1 MNIENT
7 EQLQQAAQE
16 LALQHDV
23 FMKRVSAKHLAKNI
37 ESDMNSLKYFVRQL
51 HEQRLSCVQPAE
63 EWLLD
68 HAEFIESEVLAIKQE
83 LDPHLLRSLPNIK
96 KTNRIRMYDVCYHY
110 LEHTDGQFEVE
121 PFMSYVRAYQEVS
134 VLKLSE
140 IWAMP
145 LMMRIAALRKLT
157 DLMDTIKERRE
168 VCKLVERIL
177 AHIPASELSPDRLK
191 VALEDAGQHMPLSG
205 PLTVHL
211 IQHLREHADD
221 MANVGEWLMCKLEL
235 GAESLDTIISVEYQL
250 QAKFH
255 ISTGQLIA
263 CLRTLSRRNWRDVF
277 EQLSI
282 VESSLREEQA
292 GDYSL
297 MDYNSRQTIRMRIA
311 KLAERLAVPEHLIAS
326 QAVMLANRAHEQEQQ
341 ERGDRSDKPY
351 SRSCYVGYYVLDS
364 KGLAA
369 LHRALKMCGK
379 TRPLPEMPI
388 LQRATSTYFN
398 ILASAFVVAM
408 IAFLWWLGSQT
419 KLGWLGWAAVT
430 FAAALP
436 ISEWAVTALHW
447 GIERVKKPV
456 RLLRYD
462 FSSGI
467 PSDAATIIVI
477 PVIWSTA
484 AEVKHIVERLEL
496 HYLANRDEQLYFAIL
511 GDFKDANLEHVP
523 EDTEVIATAKAEID
537 RLNKTYPDGSF
548 HLFQRHRQW
557 NEGEERWMGWE
568 RKRGKLVE
576 FVELLKGSTATSFA
590 PEFADVSKLKHL
602 KYIITLD
609 ADTQLPLESAH
620 RMVGAMHLSYNRP
633 RLNEQGTRV
642 IEGYGVLQPRMG
654 ITHTASQQSR
664 FAALCSSDPGFDPY
678 TFAACDPYQD
688 GLGEGIFTGKGIF
701 DIDAFHQTLCERI
714 PENRV
719 LSHDLLEGGFMRTGL
734 LNDIELVDDH
744 PASFNAQQKRLHRWV
759 RGDWQLL
766 LWLLP
771 KVSNRRGELLP
782 VGLSLL
788 TRWQMIDNL
797 RRSLLIPA
805 LMAICILA
813 VTVLPGAQHI
823 WFTLVLATLLLP
835 VLKQVLNTYT
845 LRYSPRSIFVALG
858 HAGINLLTL
867 PYQSIVL
874 SHAICVTLYR
884 ITISKRR
891 LLEWT
896 SQAEVDRSSERLE
909 TPILLGLYGGYG
921 LIIAFLL
928 ASIWQFNGVGLVMPI
943 GLSVLW
949 LLAPLVI
956 RWMDGANEQQKLTFS
971 AEEHAHLKKLAHEMW
986 LFYEQFVTESDHW
999 LPPDNVQ
1006 IEPNNGIAHRTSPTN
1021 MGMYLNC
1028 ALAARDFDFIT
1039 TAELVER
1046 LEQTLQVIETLPKWE
1061 GHLYNWYDTETLI
1074 PLQPQFVS
1082 TVDSGN
1088 FVACLMTV
1096 KQGLLQW
1103 LEQEQASDMIERGHN
1118 VAAHLEQIIV
1128 NTDFRPLYDH
1138 ASELFSLGYNVTQH
1152 KNEGVLYDLLA
1163 SEARQA
1169 SFVAIALGQVSVSHW
1184 NVLGRTMSKV
1194 GKGKHALLSWTG
1206 TMFEYM
1212 MPWLLMRTYDNTVWD
1227 HTYKAVVERQI
1238 EYAQQRGI
1246 PFGISESGYYAFDY
1260 QMNYQYMAFG
1270 VPGLGFK
1277 RGLEQDIVVAPY
1289 ATIMALPFAKTASLA
1304 ALKALEELGGRGRFG
1319 FYEALDFTQER
1330 MPEGRKH
1337 MVVRSFMA
1345 HHIGMS
1351 MLTLSNVLLPDTM
1364 VDRFH
1369 NDKRVRAAELLL
1381 QERMPKRPALIEH
1394 HALHRVHE
1402 PYSRTDQLP
1411 SEHRTFTTPHTEVP
1425 EVCVLSNGSFTSLIT
1440 NSGSG
1445 FSRYQGL
1452 NVSRW
1457 REDAVRDSW
1466 GNYLYIR
1473 DVTED
1478 KLWSPSYQP
1487 CRVESPQQSIQ
1498 FALDRAQFSRVDG
1511 EVQTTM
1517 ELCVSPEW
1525 DAEIRRIT
1533 LKNNST
1539 KAKVLEVTTFVELAL
1554 AHPIADDAHPAF
1566 SKLFI
1571 RTDFDVDA
1579 SCLVA
1584 GRRAREASD
1593 RTLWGAHSLFI
1604 AEQSGGLL
1612 EYDTDRSAFIGR
1624 GLSLAEPQAIRTSL
1638 SGKLGSV
1645 ADPAF
1650 IMRRRINVE
1659 PGGQTQLFAVTAVA
1673 HSRDAAIDIVQKFQ
1687 KEQAVDRTYQLAWNR
1702 VNIELRHL
1710 NLTPAE
1716 AMTFQKLIGHIMYT
1730 SPLRKK
1736 RTEHIHSN
1744 TKGQSSL
1751 WAYGVSG
1758 DRPAALVHVDRH
1770 SQLPFIAKL
1779 LTGHEY
1785 LRRLGL
1791 LFDLVILNESKDA
1804 YYKNLQELLQR
1815 AVDFGIDRFGES
1827 AAGIYVIPTNRLE
1840 QDDLH
1845 LLASFARMELQAGGP
1860 SMKVQMR
1867 LPDTVKLPPWLEGE
1881 STPEL
1886 SGWTTPIGVHEH
1898 MAYSDDIEHG
1908 LEHKLAQQYEPEKWL
1923 FYNGIGGFSNDGK
1936 QYNII
1941 VEQGKYLPAPWI
1953 NVLANPRFGT
1963 IVSELGTGYSW
1974 WRNSRE
1980 CKITP
1985 WSNDTVLDPPG
1996 EIGFIRD
2003 ESSGL
2008 SWSLTSPKG
2017 SGRHANERPSQS
2029 HASEYDAPAYV
2040 VKHGHG
2046 FTSFE
2051 HERHDIKHV
2060 LNMFVPLED
2069 PVKIMRVKLRN
2080 DGIEQREL
2088 SLTYYAEWVLGV
2100 QRQTN
2105 AAYIM
2110 TEWDEE
2116 AQALIARNQFQ
2127 ETFREATA
2135 FLGMYVTEREA
2146 SSTTSR
2152 SAVKGEGARVSW
2164 TADRHE
2170 FIGRN
2175 GTIEQPEAMKRVE
2188 LSNRSGVFYESCGA
2202 VQCKLRLDPGE
2213 EREVIILLGCDASP
2227 QEAAALA
2234 LKYQQP
2240 SQCDEAWR
2248 EVALFWQNTL
2258 EQTVVSTPSREL
2270 DVLLNGWL
2278 LYQSIACRMW
2288 ARTAFYQAG
2297 GAYGYRD
2304 QLQDALAVLNTMP
2317 QLTRKQIILHA
2328 AHQYEEGDVQ
2338 HWWHVETNRGI
2349 RTLFTDDLL
2358 WLPYVTAR
2366 YVEHTGDVS
2375 VLQEEVSYITSEPL
2389 GEGEHERYEET
2400 VRSDQVGTIYE
2411 HCLRA
2416 IDKALSRIG
2425 EHGLPLIGVGD
2436 WNDGMNLVG
2445 AEGRGESV
2453 WLGWFLCVVLE
2464 QFTAYCMGHEQ
2475 WDEQR
2480 DGQGH
2485 EQRQAYGQGSDLGH
2499 RHEHGQRSYEL
2510 GQKSHGLAQDGTADR
2525 DSFGVESDAVHRS
2538 DFGMNHDGARVA
2550 ELRERREQ
2558 LIAALNEHGWD
2569 GQWYRRAFN
2578 DAGQWLGS
2586 IHNDECR
2593 IDAIAQSWSVIS
2605 GGAPK
2610 DRALQ
2615 AMQSLDREL
2624 VDRELKLIRLLT
2636 PPFDKSDPSPG
2647 YIQGYPPGI
2656 RENGAQY
2663 THGVLWSIVAW
2674 SKLKNGDKAFEYF
2687 NMLNPINHTRSEQD
2701 IKRYVGEPYV
2711 MAADVYT
2718 AEPHKGHAGWTWYTG
2733 ASSWMYQVGLEHIL
2747 GIQRRGQR
2755 LYIVP
2760 CIPANWPGYDVTYRY
2775 GKTSYVIAV
2784 SRHEAENRGRTHG
2797 HDAGRGIGRD
2807 GDGRDRDRLRRG
2819 VEDDKVAYEGV
2830 DADGAVARIG
2840 GRAAVRNVLMH
2851 ESIST
2856 MPAQA
2861 GVAVADRPEKLDD
2874 SQSTQLGQFQSSDE
2888 TGAVQERVYEDETG
2902 YYIELRDDGKE
2913 HEVYIMI

>member
-1 MNIENT
+1 MTT
-7 EQLQQAAQE
+7 EKLRQEAHE
-16 LALQHDV
+16 LALQHDP
-23 FMKRVSAKHLAKNI
+23 FMKRASSKHLAKRI
-37 ESDMNSLKYFVRQL
+37 ESDMNSLKYFVRRL
-51 HEQRLSCVQPAE
+51 HDERLSCVQPAE

-68 HAEFIESEVLAIKQE
+68 NAEFIESEVIAIKKE
-83 LDPHLLRSLPNIK
+83 LDPSLLKSLPYIH
-96 KTNRIRMYDVCYHY
+96 KTNRMRMYDVCYHY
-110 LEHTDGQFEVE
+110 LEQTDGQFDVGLFTE
-121 PFMSYVRAYQEVS
+121 YVQAYQEVS

-157 DLMDTIKERRE
+157 DMMDTMKERRE
-168 VCKLVERIL
+168 VCQLVERIL
-177 AHIPASELSPDRLK
+177 ADIPASELSPDRMK
-191 VALEDAGQHMPLSG
+191 VALEDAGQQMPLSG
-205 PLTVHL
+205 PLIVHL

-221 MANVGEWLMCKLEL
+221 MANVGEWLMCKLEN
-235 GAESLDTIISVEYQL
+235 GPESLDTILSIEYQL
-250 QAKFH
+250 QANFH
-255 ISTGQLIA
+255 ISTGNLIA
-263 CLRTLSRRNWRDVF
+263 CLRTLSRRHWRDVF
-277 EQLSI
+277 EQLSV
-282 VESSLREEQA
+282 VELSLREEQA
-292 GDYSL
+292 GDYTL
-297 MDYNSRQTIRMRIA
+297 MDYESRQTVREHIA
-311 KLAERLAVPEHLIAS
+311 KLAERLAVPEKLIAT
-326 QAVMLANRAHEQEQQ
+326 QAVMLANTAFEQEQQ
-341 ERGDRSDKPY
+341 ELEQHHDRDLNQEQHRDRVWNQEQHQHQERASVWQSSTQPY
-351 SRSCYVGYYVLDS
+351 SRSCNVAYYLLDS
-364 KGLAA
+364 KGLAS

-379 TRPLPEMPI
+379 TRPLPEMPV
-388 LQRATSTYFN
+388 LKRATGTYFN
-398 ILASAFVVAM
+398 ALVSFFVVGMVAFV
-408 IAFLWWLGSQT
+408 WWIGSQT
-419 KLGWLGWAAVT
+419 SMGWLGWAGGIV
-430 FAAALP
+430 AAALP
-436 ISEWAVTALHW
+436 VSEWAVTALHW
-447 GIERVKKPV
+447 GIERVRKPV

-462 FSSGI
+462 FASGI
-467 PSDAATIIVI
+467 PEDAATIVVI
-477 PVIWSTA
+477 PVIWSTPE
-484 AEVKHIVERLEL
+484 EVKHISERLEL
-496 HYLANRDEQLYFAIL
+496 HYLANRDEQLHFAML
-511 GDFKDANLEHVP
+511 GDYKDAKTEHLP
-523 EDTEVIATAKAEID
+523 EDEQVIATAKAEIA
-537 RLNKTYPDGSF
+537 RLKSTYPDGSF
-548 HLFQRHRQW
+548 YLFQRNRRW
-557 NEGEERWMGWE
+557 NPSEERWMGWE

-576 FVELLKGSTATSFA
+576 FVEMLKGSNETSFA
-590 PEFADVSKLKHL
+590 SEFSDVNHLKHL

-620 RMVGAMHLSYNRP
+620 RMIGAIHLPYNRP
-633 RLNEQGTRV
+633 RLNKQRTRV
-642 IEGYGVLQPRMG
+642 VEGYGVLQPRMS
-654 ITHTASQQSR
+654 ITHAASQQSR

-701 DIDAFHQTLCERI
+701 DINMFYETLCERI

-734 LNDIELVDDH
+734 LNDIELIDDH

-788 TRWQMIDNL
+788 TRWQMVDNL
-797 RRSLLIPA
+797 RRSLLIPV
-805 LMAICILA
+805 LMAICILS
-813 VTVLPGAQHI
+813 VTVLPGAPYI
-823 WFTLVLATLLLP
+823 WLSLVLATLLLP
-835 VLKQVLNTYT
+835 VLKQALNRYT
-845 LRYSPRSIFVALG
+845 LRYSPRSILMALG
-858 HAGINLLTL
+858 HAGINLMTL
-867 PYQSIVL
+867 PYQCIVL
-874 SHAICVTLYR
+874 SHAIIVSLYR
-884 ITISKRR
+884 MTMSKRR

-896 SQAEVDRSSERLE
+896 SQAEVDRRSERLE

-921 LIIAFLL
+921 LIALFLF
-928 ASIWQFNGVGLVMPI
+928 AAVWQYSGAALVAPI
-943 GLSVLW
+943 TLTVVW
-949 LLAPLVI
+949 LLAPLAI
-956 RWMDGANEQQKLTFS
+956 RWIDGAGAQHKLEFS
-971 AEEHAHLKKLAHEMW
+971 IDERTTLTELARDMW
-986 LFYEQFVTESDHW
+986 LFYEECVTEEDHW
-999 LPPDNVQ
+999 LPPDNIQ
-1006 IEPNNGIAHRTSPTN
+1006 IDPNRGIAHRTSPTN
-1021 MGMYLNC
+1021 IGMYLNC
-1028 ALAARDFDFIT
+1028 VLAARDFDFIS
-1039 TAELVER
+1039 TAELIER
-1046 LEQTLQVIETLPKWE
+1046 VQRTANVIDTMTKWE
-1061 GHLYNWYDTETLI
+1061 GHLYNWYDTQTLA

-1096 KQGLLQW
+1096 KQGVLQW
-1103 LEQEQASDMIERGHN
+1103 LEHETAHDVIARGNMVVDQIES
-1118 VAAHLEQIIV
+1118 IIV

-1138 ASELFSLGYNVTQH
+1138 SAELFSLGYNVTQH
-1152 KNEGVLYDLLA
+1152 KNEEVLYDLMA

-1184 NVLGRTMSKV
+1184 NVLGRTMTKV
-1194 GKGKHALLSWTG
+1194 GQGKHALLSWTG

-1212 MPWLLMRTYDNTVWD
+1212 MPWLLMRTYDETIWD
-1227 HTYKAVVERQI
+1227 RTYKAVVERQI
-1238 EYAQQRGI
+1238 EYAKQRDI

-1277 RGLEQDIVVAPY
+1277 RGLERDVVVAPY
-1289 ATIMALPFAKTASLA
+1289 ATIMALPYAKNESIA
-1304 ALKALEELGGRGRFG
+1304 ALQRIEKLGGRGKYG

-1330 MPEGRKH
+1330 MPEGHQH

-1351 MLTLSNVLLPDTM
+1351 MLTLSNALLPQTM

-1369 NDKRVRAAELLL
+1369 SDKRVQAAELLL
-1381 QERMPKRPALIEH
+1381 QERMPKRPAIVDH
-1394 HALHRVHE
+1394 HAMHRVHE

-1411 SEHRTFTTPHTEVP
+1411 SEKRTFTTAHTEVP
-1425 EVCVLSNGSFTSLIT
+1425 EVCVLSNGSFTTLIT

-1445 FSRYQGL
+1445 FSRFQGL

-1457 REDAVRDSW
+1457 REDAVRDPW
-1466 GNYLYIR
+1466 GSYVYIR

-1487 CRVESPQQSIQ
+1487 CRVESSQQRVE
-1498 FALDRAQFSRVDG
+1498 FELDRAEFSRTDG
-1511 EVQTTM
+1511 EVETTM
-1517 ELCVSPEW
+1517 ELSVSPEW

-1554 AHPIADDAHPAF
+1554 ANQIADDAHPAF

-1571 RTDFDVDA
+1571 RTDYDA
-1579 SCLVA
+1579 ESSCLVA
-1584 GRRAREASD
+1584 GRRAREAGD

-1604 AEQSGGLL
+1604 AEQSGGPV
-1612 EYDTDRSAFIGR
+1612 EYDTDRSSFIGR
-1624 GLSLAEPQAIRTSL
+1624 GHSLAAPQAIRKSL

-1650 IMRRRINVE
+1650 VMRRRINVE
-1659 PGGQTQLFAVTAVA
+1659 AGGQMQLFAVTAVA
-1673 HSRDAAIDIVQKFQ
+1673 ESREEAKDIVLKFQ
-1687 KEQAVDRTYQLAWNR
+1687 KEQAVERTYQLAWNR
-1702 VNIELRHL
+1702 VRIELRNL
-1710 NLTPAE
+1710 NLTPVE
-1716 AMTFQKLIGHIMYT
+1716 AMTFQKLIGHILYT
-1730 SPLRKK
+1730 TPLRKK

-1751 WAYGVSG
+1751 WPYGVSG

-1770 SQLPFIAKL
+1770 SQMPFIAKL

-1791 LFDLVILNESKDA
+1791 LFELIILNESDDS
-1804 YYKNLQELLQR
+1804 YYQNLQDSLQR
-1815 AVDFGIDRFGES
+1815 AVEFGIDRFGEH
-1827 AAGIYVIPTNRLE
+1827 AAGVYVIPANQLE

-1845 LLASFARMELQAGGP
+1845 LLASFARIELQAGGP
-1860 SMKVQMR
+1860 SLKVQMR
-1867 LPDTVKLPPWLEGE
+1867 LPETVKLPPLLEGE
-1881 STPEL
+1881 NTPEL
-1886 SGWTTPIGVHEH
+1886 SGWTTQVGTHEH
-1898 MAYSDDIEHG
+1898 MKQLEEMEEVEQTEQMEEMGEMGESKHAQVQSQSYS
-1908 LEHKLAQQYEPEKWL
+1908 PEKWL
-1923 FYNGIGGFSNDGK
+1923 FYNGMGGFSQDGK

-1953 NVLANPRFGT
+1953 NVLANKRFGT

-1996 EIGFIRD
+1996 EYGFIRD
-2003 ESSGL
+2003 EVSGL
-2008 SWSLTSPKG
+2008 TWSLTSPKG
-2017 SGRHANERPSQS
+2017 IAKHHIDAVSEQVPS
-2029 HASEYDAPAYV
+2029 YL
-2040 VKHGHG
+2040 VKHGYG

-2051 HERHDIKHV
+2051 HERYGIKHEMK
-2060 LNMFVPLED
+2060 MFVPLED
-2069 PVKIMRVKLRN
+2069 SVKIMRVKLRN
-2080 DGIEQREL
+2080 DGIDQREL

-2105 AAYIM
+2105 AAYIVS
-2110 TEWDEE
+2110 EWDEE

-2127 ETFREATA
+2127 ETFRDATA
-2135 FLGMYVTEREA
+2135 FLGMYVA
-2146 SSTTSR
+2146 PN
-2152 SAVKGEGARVSW
+2152 GAAGLADNPQVSW
-2164 TADRHE
+2164 TSDRHE

-2175 GTIEQPEAMKRVE
+2175 GSVEQPEAMKRVG
-2188 LSNRSGVFYESCGA
+2188 LTNRTGVFYESCG
-2202 VQCKLRLDPGE
+2202 VLQCKVHLEPGE
-2213 EREVIILLGCDASP
+2213 EREVIILLGCEASP
-2227 QEAAALA
+2227 QQAAALA
-2234 LKYQQP
+2234 LKYRDP

-2248 EVALFWQNTL
+2248 EIEQFWQNTL
-2258 EQTVVSTPSREL
+2258 QQTVVSTPSPQF

-2304 QLQDALAVLNTMP
+2304 QLQDSLAVLNTMP
-2317 QLTRKQIILHA
+2317 DLTRKQIMLHA

-2338 HWWHVETNRGI
+2338 HWWHVETDRGI

-2366 YVEHTGDVS
+2366 YVEHTGDES

-2400 VRSDQVGTIYE
+2400 VRSEQIGSIYE

-2416 IDKALSRIG
+2416 IDKALSRFG
-2425 EHGLPLIGVGD
+2425 EHDIPLIGVGD

-2464 QFTAYCMGHEQ
+2464 QFTTYCMGRG
-2475 WDEQR
+2475 DE
-2480 DGQGH
+2480 
-2485 EQRQAYGQGSDLGH
+2485 L
-2499 RHEHGQRSYEL
+2499 
-2510 GQKSHGLAQDGTADR
+2510 
-2525 DSFGVESDAVHRS
+2525 
-2538 DFGMNHDGARVA
+2538 RVA
-2550 ELRERREQ
+2550 ELRERREK
-2558 LIAALNEHGWD
+2558 LIVALNEHGWD

-2605 GGAPK
+2605 GGAPE
-2610 DRALQ
+2610 DRAVQ

-2624 VDRELKLIRLLT
+2624 VDRDLKLIRLLT
-2636 PPFDKSDPSPG
+2636 PPFDRSDPSPG

-2663 THGVLWSIVAW
+2663 THGVLWSIVAL
-2674 SKLKNGDKAFEYF
+2674 SKLKDGDKAFEYF
-2687 NMLNPINHTRSEQD
+2687 DLLNPINHTRNEQD

-2747 GIQRRGQR
+2747 GIQRRGPR

-2760 CIPANWPGYDVTYRY
+2760 CIPKSWPSYDVTYRY
-2775 GKTSYVIAV
+2775 GTTSYVITV
-2784 SRHEAENRGRTHG
+2784 SRSEAL
-2797 HDAGRGIGRD
+2797 RD
-2807 GDGRDRDRLRRG
+2807 GGDSGDSGGGWRG
-2819 VEDDKVAYEGV
+2819 DSA
-2830 DADGAVARIG
+2830 AAGAVGAAGVVGAR
-2840 GRAAVRNVLMH
+2840 AVDRTSAVGNVLMR
-2851 ESIST
+2851 ESMTASPVHT
-2856 MPAQA
+2856 
-2861 GVAVADRPEKLDD
+2861 GVAVAERSAEVESDRSARAEAQD
-2874 SQSTQLGQFQSSDE
+2874 QGEADE
-2888 TGAVQERVYEDETG
+2888 IRVHEDEVG
-2902 YYIELRDDGKE
+2902 YYIELRDDGQE
-2913 HEVYIMI
+2913 HRVSIVI